1 LPHRNTAKAVNEY
14 LETRTNGQKGAEN
27 VQKMT
32 WKKLIITGLVFGTT
46 LTGSTIWGQTYYV
59 QPGDSLYNIA
69 ARFGTTIAALQQS
82 NGLTSTTIY
91 PGQALSISLQGSG
104 SSSSATRY
112 TVKAGDSLYL
122 IAQRYGI
129 TVASLKSANNL
140 SSDYLIVGK
149 VLIIPSGSSGTG
161 TSSGSTTHKVCSG
174 ESLYLI
180 AQKYGIT
187 VEALK
192 QANQLSSNTIWV
204 GQTLTIPAK
213 GSSASAATNSH
224 LVKTGDTLYLIAK
237 QYGISL
243 SDLLKANNLSSS
255 AQIYPGQRLTIPK
268 SGTGSSSGTTVGNYN
283 FSSSD
288 IDLLARLVSAESA
301 GEPFEGQVA
310 VASTIL
316 NRLRDPRYP
325 DTIPGIIYQI
335 ESGRYQYSPV
345 LDGRINLPATA
356 SAIKAVQ
363 QAINGWDPSNGA
375 NGFYNPSKTSN
386 QWVRSHPVTAVIG
399 NHVFFSY

>member
-1 LPHRNTAKAVNEY
+1 
-14 LETRTNGQKGAEN
+14 
-27 VQKMT
+27 VQKVT
-32 WKKLIITGLVFGTT
+32 WKKIIISGLVLGTT
-46 LTGSTIWGQTYYV
+46 FTGSTIWGQTYYV

-69 ARFGTTIAALQQS
+69 ARFGTSISTLQQS
-82 NGLTSTTIY
+82 NGLSSTTIY
-91 PGQALSISLQGSG
+91 PGQALNITSQGSSTT
-104 SSSSATRY
+104 SSGTRY

-129 TVASLKSANNL
+129 TVNSLKSANNL

-149 VLIIPSGSSGTG
+149 VLTIPSGNTASSA
-161 TSSGSTTHKVCSG
+161 SLSTHKVTSG

-180 AQKYGIT
+180 AQKYGVT

-192 QANQLSSNTIWV
+192 QANKLSSNSITV
-204 GQTLTIPAK
+204 GQILTIPAK
-213 GSSASAATNSH
+213 ESSTSTGSSSH

-237 QYGISL
+237 QYGISMD
-243 SDLLKANNLSSS
+243 DLLKANNLSSS

-268 SGTGSSSGTTVGNYN
+268 GGTSSSSGTSTSKYN
-283 FSSSD
+283 LSSSD

-310 VASTIL
+310 VAATIL
-316 NRLRDPRYP
+316 NRLKDSRYP
-325 DTIPGIIYQI
+325 NSIAGIVYQV
-335 ESGRYQYSPV
+335 ESGSYQYSPV

-375 NGFYNPSKTSN
+375 NGFYNPAKTTN
-386 QWVRSHPVTAVIG
+386 KWVRSHPVTTVIG
-399 NHVFFSY
+399 NHVFYSY

>member
-1 LPHRNTAKAVNEY
+1 
-14 LETRTNGQKGAEN
+14 
-27 VQKMT
+27 VQKVT
-32 WKKLIITGLVFGTT
+32 WKKIIISGLVLGTT
-46 LTGSTIWGQTYYV
+46 FTGSTIWGQTYYV

-69 ARFGTTIAALQQS
+69 ARFGTSISTLQQS
-82 NGLTSTTIY
+82 NGLSSTTIY
-91 PGQALSISLQGSG
+91 PGQALNITSQGSSTT
-104 SSSSATRY
+104 SSGTRY

-129 TVASLKSANNL
+129 TVNSLKSANNL

-149 VLIIPSGSSGTG
+149 VLTIPSGNTASSASL
-161 TSSGSTTHKVCSG
+161 SSHKVTSG

-180 AQKYGIT
+180 AQKYGVT

-192 QANQLSSNTIWV
+192 QANKLSSNNIMV
-204 GQTLTIPAK
+204 GQVLTIPAK
-213 GSSASAATNSH
+213 ESSTSTGSSSH
-224 LVKTGDTLYLIAK
+224 LVKTGDTLYLISK

-243 SDLLKANNLSSS
+243 DDLLKANNLSSS

-268 SGTGSSSGTTVGNYN
+268 GGTSSSSGTSTSKYN
-283 FSSSD
+283 LSSSD

-310 VASTIL
+310 VAATIL
-316 NRLRDPRYP
+316 NRLRDSRYP
-325 DTIPGIIYQI
+325 NSIAGIVYQV
-335 ESGRYQYSPV
+335 ESGSYQYSPV

-375 NGFYNPSKTSN
+375 NGFYNPAKTTN
-386 QWVRSHPVTAVIG
+386 KWVRSHPVTTVIG